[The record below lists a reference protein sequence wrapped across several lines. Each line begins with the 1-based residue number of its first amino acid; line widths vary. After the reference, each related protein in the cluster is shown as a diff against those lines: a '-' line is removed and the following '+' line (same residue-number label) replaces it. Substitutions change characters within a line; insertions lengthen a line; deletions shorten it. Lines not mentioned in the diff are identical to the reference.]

1 MSDNKNNTGNWN
13 TGDHNTGNWNTG
25 HLNSGKCNSGDRNT
39 GDWNTGDWNTGVCN
53 SGDRNSGNRNSG
65 NRNTGDWNTGNWNTG
80 DRNTGYWNTGDW
92 NTGNWNTIDRSTG
105 YFNTVQEHI
114 VMVFN
119 KPMLSSDFHKLDLP
133 SFLFF
138 YLVEFV
144 QSSEMTDEEK
154 EENPSYETT
163 GGYLK
168 KLYYKEAFQKS
179 YNDLSEEERVEQTKQ
194 LKALP
199 NFDADVFYEISG
211 IRIESSDSIQ
221 DKISELKSQ
230 IAKLESRL

>member
-13 TGDHNTGNWNTG
+13 SGNHNTGDHNTGNLNTGHLNSGDRNTGVWNTGDWNTGNRNSGNRNSGDRNTGDHNTGNWN
-25 HLNSGKCNSGDRNT
+25 
-39 GDWNTGDWNTGVCN
+39 
-53 SGDRNSGNRNSG
+53 SGNH
-65 NRNTGDWNTGNWNTG
+65 
-80 DRNTGYWNTGDW
+80 

-138 YLVEFV
+138 SLVEFV

-154 EENPSYETT
+154 EENPSYEKT

-168 KLYYKEAFQKS
+168 KLSYKEAFQKS

-211 IRIESSDSIQ
+211 IRINERNDIQ
-221 DKISELKSQ
+221 DKINELKSE
-230 IAKLESRL
+230 IAKL